1 MANNS
6 QSVSMTVKEVVNRSR
21 DRPLAFGGSIA
32 RGAVPEG
39 VSQSSAVAK
48 LDLVSRTR

>member
-1 MANNS
+1 MVKRSGSLS
-6 QSVSMTVKEVVNRSR
+6 QSFEESEIV
-21 DRPLAFGGSIA
+21 FGGSIA